1 MESVKSSF
9 QTLVELGLLQKGR
22 EPQSQKPAATKP
34 PLALKPSQLPKDDT
48 SSIDLNDTQQSKCS
62 SIKEEL
68 KELLD
73 NDSRLQAICHSFHS
87 KPAPQSSATPPPKRL
102 LTPKKAAKLGTLL
115 YERGQ
120 DMMRNRKL
128 HAQEL
133 FDREHPFKPHID
145 PNSSKLVEQPGARRP
160 LYSPRVVT
168 EDTVST
174 QEEEP
179 RQTLTPTR
187 LKRFILRNYNTPIE
201 KRKGQVSRAQVL
213 QPDLECTFSPRVN
226 PASTDFPPVCATQH
240 PKGSLYNRAMDYLQ
254 RRRERSE
261 SGERSKAEREVKDCT
276 FTPEISGRTTPK
288 KERSDC
294 VRSRKEPVDIRE
306 ALRTVERLSKKLTQ

>member
-1 MESVKSSF
+1 MMESVKSSF

-22 EPQSQKPAATKP
+22 ERQSQKPAAAKP

-73 NDSRLQAICHSFHS
+73 NDSRLQALCHSFHS
-87 KPAPQSSATPPPKRL
+87 KSPAQPTTTPPPKRL

-120 DMMRNRKL
+120 DMIRNRKL

-133 FDREHPFKPHID
+133 FEREHPFKPQID
-145 PNSSKLVEQPGARRP
+145 PNSSKIVEQPERVRKP
-160 LYSPRVVT
+160 LYSPRVAT

-201 KRKGQVSRAQVL
+201 RQKGRISRAQAP

-226 PASTDFPPVCATQH
+226 PNSTDFPPVFVT
-240 PKGSLYNRAMDYLQ
+240 
-254 RRRERSE
+254 
-261 SGERSKAEREVKDCT
+261 
-276 FTPEISGRTTPK
+276 
-288 KERSDC
+288 
-294 VRSRKEPVDIRE
+294 
-306 ALRTVERLSKKLTQ
+306 